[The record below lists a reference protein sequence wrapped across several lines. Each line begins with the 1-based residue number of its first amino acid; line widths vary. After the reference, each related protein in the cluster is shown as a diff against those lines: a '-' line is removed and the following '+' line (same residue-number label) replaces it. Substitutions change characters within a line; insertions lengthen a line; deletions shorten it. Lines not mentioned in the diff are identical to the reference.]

1 MLDDFSHRR
10 TLFTY
15 LLFFAWYFAEI
26 NAVLKFCSF
35 NLVIIEFCY

>member
-1 MLDDFSHRR
+1 MLNGFSHQR

-15 LLFFAWYFAEI
+15 LLFFVRYFAEM

-35 NLVIIEFCY
+35 NLVIIEFCF